1 MGRDTPTM
9 LECVVNVSEGRDATA
24 VEAIAAS
31 AGPVLLDVHRDPWH
45 HRSVFTLAGPGVE
58 EAVRALSETTLRLV
72 DIRTQAGV
80 HPRIGALDVVP
91 FVPLDDGGSPAGPG
105 AILDE
110 AIAARDRF
118 ARWAA
123 DALGLPCFFYGPE
136 RTLPE
141 LRRRAFSGL
150 GPDTGP
156 AQPHPTAGACA
167 VGARPVL
174 VAYNVWLSTRD
185 LAVARAIAA
194 AVRGPAVRS
203 LGLRVGEM
211 TQVSCNLLDPAALGP
226 AALYDAV
233 RPLAAEAGIEVARA
247 ELVGLVPA
255 TVLETVAADRWTE
268 LDLAPDRRFEAR
280 LAARRRR

>member
-1 MGRDTPTM
+1 M
-9 LECVVNVSEGRDATA
+9 LECVVNVSEGRDDTV

-31 AGPVLLDVHRDPWH
+31 AGPTLLDVHRDPWH
-45 HRSVFTLAGPGVE
+45 HRSVFTMAGAGVE
-58 EAVRALSETTLRLV
+58 EAVRALSETTIRLV

-91 FVPLDDGGSPAGPG
+91 FVPLDEGGSPPGPG
-105 AILDE
+105 ATLDE

-123 DALGLPCFFYGPE
+123 DVLGLPCFFYGPE

-150 GPDTGP
+150 DPDAGP
-156 AQPHPTAGACA
+156 ARAHPSAGACA

-174 VAYNVWLSTRD
+174 VAYNVWLSTDD
-185 LAVARAIAA
+185 LAIARAIAT

-211 TQVSCNLLDPAALGP
+211 TQVSCNLIDPAALGP
-226 AALYDAV
+226 ATLYDAV
-233 RPLAAEAGIEVARA
+233 RSLAGEAGTEVSRA

-255 TVLETVAADRWTE
+255 TVLEAVAADRWTE
-268 LDLAPDRRFEAR
+268 LDLAPDRSIEAR
-280 LAARRRR
+280 VAASRRR

>member
-1 MGRDTPTM
+1 M
-9 LECVVNVSEGRDATA
+9 LECVVNVSEGRDDTV

-31 AGPVLLDVHRDPWH
+31 AGPALLDVHRDPWP
-45 HRSVFTLAGPGVE
+45 HRSVFTMAGPGVE
-58 EAVRALSETTLRLV
+58 EAVRALSGTTIRLV

-105 AILDE
+105 TGLDE

-123 DALGLPCFFYGPE
+123 DALGVPCFFYGPE

-150 GPDTGP
+150 DPDTGP
-156 AQPHPTAGACA
+156 TQAHPTAGACA
-167 VGARPVL
+167 VGARRVL
-174 VAYNVWLSTRD
+174 VAYNVWLSTDD
-185 LAVARAIAA
+185 LAIARAIAT
-194 AVRGPAVRS
+194 AVRGPVVRS

-211 TQVSCNLLDPAALGP
+211 TQVSCNLIDPGALGP
-226 AALYDAV
+226 ATLYDAV
-233 RPLAAEAGIEVARA
+233 RSLAGEAGTEVARA
-247 ELVGLVPA
+247 ELVGLAPA
-255 TVLETVAADRWTE
+255 AVVDAVAADRWTE
-268 LDLAPDRRFEAR
+268 LDLAPDRSIEAR
-280 LAARRRR
+280 LAASRRR